1 MSFIRKIKRGNKIYL
16 AEVENV
22 REDGVVHQRHIRY
35 VGKEADGETILS
47 SSISNIEIEEVKLCG
62 PLLVLNHI
70 AQEIN
75 LSETLGEYGDEILSM
90 VFAHCINYK
99 SINQMPKWFER
110 TDLNMIL
117 DLEGLTESRLLKALD
132 SLEEHD
138 PTKLQINIFKNVKK
152 KYTIEGNGV
161 VYDVTNTYL
170 YGKKCPIGKFGKD
183 KEGVKGR
190 PLIQIGLGVTQKEGI
205 PLFHKVFD
213 GNIHD
218 SRTFS
223 DSITS
228 FKEYD
233 IKNGLVVFDR
243 GISSKKNQKAIFS
256 LKWKV
261 LCGLP
266 LDQGLKKCL
275 KKINNEKFSEYK
287 NRVKLNKTIFY
298 TVTKPYLIDGINGTI
313 AFCFNERK
321 KLDLKESR
329 FDEISN
335 AQKLL
340 AERKKIKPALEKY
353 FNTNGKLLLKKIEE
367 DEEFDGYS
375 CIFTT
380 EKLSKMDTVKLY
392 FDKDLVE
399 KAFQSLKGVINVQ
412 PIRHWLYN
420 RVNAHV
426 FVCYLAYLLLSLLK
440 HRLKKLEMSP
450 VEALKELDSLY
461 NVYIRDKKKGFKIS
475 RLVALTKKQEE
486 ILRCVDKKLL
496 RECSV

>member
-1 MSFIRKIKRGNKIYL
+1 
-16 AEVENV
+16 
-22 REDGVVHQRHIRY
+22 
-35 VGKEADGETILS
+35 
-47 SSISNIEIEEVKLCG
+47 
-62 PLLVLNHI
+62 
-70 AQEIN
+70 
-75 LSETLGEYGDEILSM
+75 
-90 VFAHCINYK
+90 
-99 SINQMPKWFER
+99 
-110 TDLNMIL
+110 MIL
-117 DLEGLTESRLLKALD
+117 ELEGLSESRLLQALD
-132 SLEEHD
+132 SLEEQD
-138 PTKLQINIFKNVKK
+138 PTKLQVSIFNNVKK
-152 KYTIEGNGV
+152 KYTINGDGI

-228 FKEYD
+228 FKEYG
-233 IKNGLVVFDR
+233 IKNGLVIFDR
-243 GISSKKNQKAIFS
+243 GISSKKNQNAIFS
-256 LKWKV
+256 LNWKV

-266 LDQGLKKCL
+266 LDKGLKKCL
-275 KKINNEKFSEYK
+275 KKIDNEEFLEYK
-287 NRVKLNKTIFY
+287 NRIKLNKTIFY
-298 TVTKPYLIDGINGTI
+298 TIAKPYSIDGVKGVIT
-313 AFCFNERK
+313 FCFNERK
-321 KLDLKESR
+321 KLELKESR

-335 AQKLL
+335 AQKQL
-340 AERKKIKPALEKY
+340 AERKKIKPALENY
-353 FNTNGKLLLKKIEE
+353 FNKNGKLLLKRIEE

-380 EKLSKMDTVKLY
+380 EKLSKMDIVKLY

-412 PIRHWLYN
+412 PIRHWLYS

-440 HRLKKLEMSP
+440 YRLRKLEMSP
-450 VEALKELDSLY
+450 VEALRELDSLY
-461 NVYIRDKKKGFKIS
+461 KVYIRDKKRGFKIS